1 MFEDL
6 IEWPVVSERL
16 RWEGKQVLRDVAGE
30 PFLLFRLKVAGT
42 FFPQRA
48 AEAFIRIGRL
58 RSRFVRIAEDGQSAN
73 GYFDE
78 PPPEEGLVE
87 FGYGQR
93 VYLRCR
99 RPFEVG
105 STGRLKR
112 ALLPANARNVER
124 FGRVLEEPE
133 PIR

>member
-1 MFEDL
+1 MSIFFMCS
-6 IEWPVVSERL
+6 IASMA
-16 RWEGKQVLRDVAGE
+16 RWD
-30 PFLLFRLKVAGT
+30 FW
-42 FFPQRA
+42 
-48 AEAFIRIGRL
+48 
-58 RSRFVRIAEDGQSAN
+58 
-73 GYFDE
+73 
-78 PPPEEGLVE
+78 E

>member
-6 IEWPVVSERL
+6 IEWPIVTERL
-16 RWEGKQVLRDVAGE
+16 QWEGKQVLRDVSGE

-58 RSRFVRIAEDGQSAN
+58 RSRFVRIAEDGQSAS

-93 VYLRCR
+93 VYLRCQ
-99 RPFEVG
+99 RPFAVG

-133 PIR
+133 R